1 MIERHTDKKTNKQTD
16 NMTTPLEQYQFADI
30 DSIAEGTTPLQ
41 NTESETV
48 DSLKKELTHQNVP
61 SKDVITPSNVAFFPE
76 EYQLET
82 ETGLVR
88 TSTIVSAKGSSKSK
102 SGGQPT
108 NHNSDEVSHGT
119 RLTAEKLN
127 KAVERNRKELE
138 KVKNG
143 HGIWGKAKH
152 LFSHGS

>member
-1 MIERHTDKKTNKQTD
+1 MIERYTDKKTNKQTD

-108 NHNSDEVSHGT
+108 NHNSDESNV
-119 RLTAEKLN
+119 
-127 KAVERNRKELE
+127 NRKELE